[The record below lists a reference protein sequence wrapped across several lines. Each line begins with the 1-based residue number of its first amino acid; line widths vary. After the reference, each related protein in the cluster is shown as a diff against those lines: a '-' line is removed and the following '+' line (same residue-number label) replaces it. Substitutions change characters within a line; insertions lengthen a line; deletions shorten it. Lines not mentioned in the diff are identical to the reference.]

1 MAKFGYISILTG
13 ILILIGYVMYQLM
26 IDLAMPLLIKL
37 GLILIVLGVV
47 VIIIKQI
54 VGRKAEKEESDEYK
68 KY

>member
-1 MAKFGYISILTG
+1 
-13 ILILIGYVMYQLM
+13 MYQLM
-26 IDLAMPLLIKL
+26 IDLAMPFLIKL

-54 VGRKAEKEESDEYK
+54 VGRKAEKKEADEYK

>member
-26 IDLAMPLLIKL
+26 IDLAMPFLIKL

>member
-26 IDLAMPLLIKL
+26 IDLAMPLLTKL

-47 VIIIKQI
+47 VIIIKLTD
-54 VGRKAEKEESDEYK
+54 ASC
-68 KY
+68 

>member
-26 IDLAMPLLIKL
+26 IDLAMPFLIKL

-54 VGRKAEKEESDEYK
+54 VGRKAEKKEADEYK

>member
-26 IDLAMPLLIKL
+26 IDLAMPFLIKL

-47 VIIIKQI
+47 VIIIRQI
-54 VGRKAEKEESDEYK
+54 VGRKAEKEEADEYK